1 MSLAD
6 TLVALSGGGVSPQAT
21 RLYGRAYE
29 LDQSQVRAGMWA
41 AMGAAQAGD
50 QDKAEQAMRYIYNNL
65 PEDDPRRERFKGM
78 IAAIG
83 QGEEAPPVPDAAP
96 SE

>member
-1 MSLAD
+1 M
-6 TLVALSGGGVSPQAT
+6 TEEAT
-21 RLYGRAYE
+21 T
-29 LDQSQVRAGMWA
+29 
-41 AMGAAQAGD
+41 AQE
-50 QDKAEQAMRYIYNNL
+50 KAEQAMRYIYNNL